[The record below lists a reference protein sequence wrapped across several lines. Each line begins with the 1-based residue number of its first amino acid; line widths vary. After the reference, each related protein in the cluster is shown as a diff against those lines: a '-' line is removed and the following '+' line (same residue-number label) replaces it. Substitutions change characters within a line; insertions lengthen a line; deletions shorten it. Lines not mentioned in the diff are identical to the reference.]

1 MRFLAFILAMLAI
14 PAFAEIKEFE
24 WNGFDVLV
32 YTEEDITQCED
43 VGGEVNWVQIR
54 ADSGMP
60 FMVTSGMTNDPI
72 LGPIIF
78 RTYANGP
85 TPTTAT
91 EYIVMGHAFEA
102 GLLCVLS
109 EASKPE

>member
-14 PAFAEIKEFE
+14 PAFAEIREFE

-32 YTEEDITQCED
+32 YTEEDITQCEE
-43 VGGEVNWVQIR
+43 VGREVNWVEVK
-54 ADSGMP
+54 ANSGMP
-60 FMVTSGMTNDPI
+60 FMVTSGMTVDPV
-72 LGPIIF
+72 LGSIIF

-85 TPTTAT
+85 TPTMAT
-91 EYIVMGHAFEA
+91 EYIVYGHAYDA